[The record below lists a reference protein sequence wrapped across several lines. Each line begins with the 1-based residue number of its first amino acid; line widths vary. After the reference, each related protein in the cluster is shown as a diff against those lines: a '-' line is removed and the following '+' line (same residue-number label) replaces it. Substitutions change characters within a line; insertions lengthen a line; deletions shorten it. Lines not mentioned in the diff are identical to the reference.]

1 MLAKIKKKTF
11 NMSLIIPNW
20 NAPNNVKAFAS
31 TRVGGFST
39 GAYQGLNLG
48 THVGDD
54 VSLVES
60 NRTWLKQQANM
71 PAAPVW
77 LNQTHSTDVVTV
89 IEPTTD
95 ILDADGAFTTAK
107 GVVCSAMTADCLPVI
122 LTDTNGT
129 QVAAVHAG
137 WRGLAGGIIE
147 NAVAKFSN
155 LDSENKII
163 AWLGPAI
170 GKQAF
175 EVGDDV
181 LEAFVSFDPQA
192 KLAFKAKP
200 EQGKWLAN
208 MSQLATQRLEKV
220 GVSEVTDSNLCTFSD
235 PDAFYSYRR
244 DGITGRQA
252 TFIWLN

>member
-1 MLAKIKKKTF
+1 
-11 NMSLIIPNW
+11 MSMIIPNW
-20 NAPNNVKAFAS
+20 NAPKNVKAFAS
-31 TRVGGFST
+31 TRFDGFST

-54 VSLVES
+54 ASLVEN
-60 NRTWLKQQANM
+60 NRAWLKQHANM

-77 LNQTHSTDVVTV
+77 LHQTHSTDVVTV
-89 IEPTTD
+89 LHPTAD

-107 GVVCSAMTADCLPVI
+107 DVVCSAMTADCLPVI
-122 LTDTNGT
+122 LTDTKGT

-137 WRGLAGGIIE
+137 WRGLAGGILE

-155 LDSENKII
+155 LGSENKII

-181 LEAFVSFDPQA
+181 LEAFVSFDSQA
-192 KLAFKAKP
+192 KLAFEAKAEP
-200 EQGKWLAN
+200 GKWLAN
-208 MSQLATQRLEKV
+208 MSQLATQRLNKV
-220 GVSEVTDSNLCTFSD
+220 GVTSVTDSNLCTFAD
-235 PDAFYSYRR
+235 ADAFYSYRR

-252 TFIWLN
+252 TFIWLE

>member
-1 MLAKIKKKTF
+1 
-11 NMSLIIPNW
+11 MSMIIPNW
-20 NAPNNVKAFAS
+20 NAPKNVKAFAS
-31 TRVGGFST
+31 TRFDGFST

-54 VSLVES
+54 ASLVEN
-60 NRTWLKQQANM
+60 NRAWLKQHANM

-77 LNQTHSTDVVTV
+77 LHQTHSTDVVTV
-89 IEPTTD
+89 LHPTAD

-107 GVVCSAMTADCLPVI
+107 DVVCSAMTADCLSVI
-122 LTDTNGT
+122 LTDTKGT

-137 WRGLAGGIIE
+137 WRGLAGGILE

-155 LDSENKII
+155 LGSENKII

-181 LEAFVSFDPQA
+181 LEAFVSFDSQA
-192 KLAFKAKP
+192 KLAFEAKAEP
-200 EQGKWLAN
+200 GKWLAN
-208 MSQLATQRLEKV
+208 MSQLATQRLNKV
-220 GVSEVTDSNLCTFSD
+220 GVTSVTDSNLCTFAD
-235 PDAFYSYRR
+235 ADAFYSYRR

-252 TFIWLN
+252 TFIWLE